1 MGLTSFRISPTRATR
16 VNTGVQQHDLNQ
28 TSQILDSQKR
38 SDSQKRNFWHSV
50 REDNQ
55 RRLIYLISRFD
66 QKNKTGNDQAA
77 EHSKTGIRSGNNLSR
92 ASWVLWVQGKNYE
105 FNSKHLDQTA
115 RLQLDGFNLSRDRR

>member
-1 MGLTSFRISPTRATR
+1 MGSTSFRISPTRATR

-38 SDSQKRNFWHSV
+38 SDSQKRNFWRSV
-50 REDNQ
+50 HEDNQ

-66 QKNKTGNDQAA
+66 QKNETGNDQAA
-77 EHSKTGIRSGNNLSR
+77 EHSKTGIRSGNNWSR
-92 ASWVLWVQGKNYE
+92 ASGVLWVQGKNYE

-115 RLQLDGFNLSRDRR
+115 LLQLDGFNPSRDRR